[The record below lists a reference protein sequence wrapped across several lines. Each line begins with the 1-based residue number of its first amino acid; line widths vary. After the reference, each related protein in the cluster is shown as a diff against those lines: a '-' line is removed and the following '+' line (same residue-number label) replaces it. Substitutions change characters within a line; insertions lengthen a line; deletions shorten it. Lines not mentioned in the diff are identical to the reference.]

1 MFRLALICA
10 VLLLLC
16 HEISPQKTST
26 SKTTT
31 SSSKTTAK
39 PKNTAKPGPKTSTK
53 KVSKTT
59 VIPVSKKTA
68 KPGAKTTAKPKPT
81 TTPKPG
87 SKEMPIAYTKPG
99 ELNLKKN
106 NLLKT
111 LETLEKEW
119 EISFEFKP
127 TSYNHSGFTSLL
139 TLTKGGHN
147 KKYGDRTP
155 AILFHARKGM
165 HVASAINNSVD
176 IHKDVKPAPKVGK
189 WSTIVVSQL
198 KSTGSKYILKVK
210 VDGKEVWKVDNS
222 KAEKFSKVKVFASD
236 PWHETQPGAI
246 RELTIKTK

>member
-1 MFRLALICA
+1 MKGE
-10 VLLLLC
+10 V
-16 HEISPQKTST
+16 
-26 SKTTT
+26 
-31 SSSKTTAK
+31 
-39 PKNTAKPGPKTSTK
+39 
-53 KVSKTT
+53 V
-59 VIPVSKKTA
+59 
-68 KPGAKTTAKPKPT
+68 
-81 TTPKPG
+81 TP
-87 SKEMPIAYTKPG
+87 
-99 ELNLKKN
+99 
-106 NLLKT
+106 
-111 LETLEKEW
+111 W

-165 HVASAINNSVD
+165 HVASAIDDSVD

-189 WSTIVVSQL
+189 WSAIVVSQL
-198 KSTGSKYILKVK
+198 KSTGRKYILKVK

-236 PWHETQPGAI
+236 PWHEAQPGAI